1 MRIIKPSDF
10 ISDDYLDEVTDRYL
24 PGNNTLSNPSRYKN
38 LLRIIDM
45 EGDEYVE
52 TAEEINFPL
61 QADDKFYEVTDST
74 RNRID
79 YISYMYYATPL
90 LWWVIA
96 IASNLEDPLVI
107 PVGTLLRI
115 PSISTIYSVEGVLN
129 NG

>member
-10 ISDDYLDEVTDRYL
+10 ISDNYLDEVTDRYL